1 MEAGHAGCRGSE
13 KLPMWWMYH
22 SRRKTSQARV
32 KRQNLRKKR
41 QNLFWDF
48 WTLLWRKELVAIV
61 STITA
66 QFTSPIDVAQHYC
79 RSQLKMQDFNF
90 CVFSS
95 TPLVFHS
102 QLPSPFPA
110 HFRLIQLTKVHI
122 FIDLERNR
130 LTDITEEESKRNDWH
145 IWQNMFWFT
154 AAVPTHFIS
163 EYKGTE
169 MSLNWCIPFVVRF
182 DFCIS

>member
-1 MEAGHAGCRGSE
+1 
-13 KLPMWWMYH
+13 MYH

-48 WTLLWRKELVAIV
+48 WTLLERKELVAIV

-66 QFTSPIDVAQHYC
+66 QFTSPIDVAQHYY
-79 RSQLKMQDFNF
+79 RRQLRMQDFNF
-90 CVFSS
+90 SVFSS

-102 QLPSPFPA
+102 QLPSPVPA
-110 HFRLIQLTKVHI
+110 HFRLIQVTMVHI

-130 LTDITEEESKRNDWH
+130 LTDITEGESKWNDVTYLTEYVLVLSSTANTFH
-145 IWQNMFWFT
+145 I
-154 AAVPTHFIS
+154 
-163 EYKGTE
+163 
-169 MSLNWCIPFVVRF
+169 
-182 DFCIS
+182 